1 MATVRTYNLTSD
13 GWLQILET
21 DDTKVPPL
29 PLRSWT
35 LAPAQIAAHRKDP
48 AFDAALPA
56 PIKATLDA
64 PAPS

>member
-1 MATVRTYNLTSD
+1 MATVRTYNLKAD
-13 GWLQILET
+13 GSLEILEA
-21 DDTKVPPL
+21 DDTKTPTL